1 MHVNFYKSKT
11 QREKK
16 NFYNPQQTCNCIK
29 PHYKTHTTT
38 PIEYIPKVINP
49 KYYKKYANALKV
61 RQSRNGFFKPT
72 ILPKKE
78 QTNSFFFCLTVL
90 WTNSFVHFL
99 EEFEDTK
106 KSFWN

>member
-61 RQSRNGFFKPT
+61 RLSRNVFFKST
-72 ILPKKE
+72 ILPKYE
-78 QTNSFFFCLTVL
+78 QIIFFA
-90 WTNSFVHFL
+90 
-99 EEFEDTK
+99 
-106 KSFWN
+106 

>member
-61 RQSRNGFFKPT
+61 RQSRNVFFKPT
-72 ILPKKE
+72 ILPKNK
-78 QTNSFFFCLTVL
+78 QTNSFFFVQQYYDRIV
-90 WTNSFVHFL
+90 SFIFL
-99 EEFEDTK
+99 EEFEDSK
-106 KSFWN
+106 KSFQN